1 MKERIL
7 AYLKS
12 TFSEADGTGSA
23 SRLLAG
29 ATVGMS
35 LVWIS
40 YIVFTQHHLP
50 DLGGASLFVTSGF
63 SGYGANQVSRHLL
76 NKDGKEGQ

>member
-50 DLGGASLFVTSGF
+50 DLGGADKIRKLGVAVRTL
-63 SGYGANQVSRHLL
+63 VSF
-76 NKDGKEGQ
+76 EGH

>member
-12 TFSEADGTGSA
+12 TFSEADGTGRA

-29 ATVGMS
+29 ATFGMS

-63 SGYGANQVSRHLL
+63 SGYGVNQVSRHLL